1 MKGKISVFPVC
12 CHVKKREDIILGQ
25 EHKLQ
30 INFEN
35 LVASLSD
42 GVYFAN
48 PQGIVMYANHGLAHL
63 LGYENPTGLIGES
76 IYEFLDVANAK
87 KIRNFSGSMIPEEVE
102 TNRIEV
108 QLIRCDGSLVWTE
121 VRPTLKIPKTCPN
134 GTFGVVR
141 DITEFKH
148 LEERLHNLAITDD
161 LTGLYNRRGFR
172 LMAEQELRHA
182 KRINAETVLLSIDVD
197 DFKSINDTFGHDEG
211 DKVLKLVATTL
222 IGSFRGTDI
231 ITRWGGD
238 EFIILVLDAPSGFVP
253 MLSDQFQQNLT
264 NNAQKELLPYPLSVT
279 IGMDST
285 DLFEDCTLN
294 SLIIGADRHMYQLKK
309 EKRSQQI

>member
-1 MKGKISVFPVC
+1 M
-12 CHVKKREDIILGQ
+12 GQ
-25 EHKLQ
+25 EQKLE
-30 INFEN
+30 INFKN
-35 LVASLSD
+35 LVAHLAD

-48 PQGIVMYANHGLAHL
+48 SLGIVMYANPSLTQL
-63 LGYENPTGLIGES
+63 LGYESPSSVVGRSL
-76 IYEFLDVANAK
+76 YEFIGAVNGD
-87 KIRNFSGSMIPEEVE
+87 KINNFSSDTNFEELG
-102 TNRIEV
+102 TSRFEV
-108 QLIRCDGSLVWTE
+108 QLLRCDGSLVWAE

-141 DITEFKH
+141 DITEFKR

-182 KRINAETVLLSIDVD
+182 KRIKAETILLSIDVD

-222 IGSFRGTDI
+222 NESFRGTDI

-238 EFIILVLDAPSGFVP
+238 EFIVLALDAPLGFVLL
-253 MLSDQFQQNLT
+253 LSDRFQQNLT
-264 NNAQKELLPYPLSVT
+264 KNAQKKLLSHSLSVT
-279 IGMDST
+279 IGMEST
-285 DLFEDCTLN
+285 DIFEDSTLN
-294 SLIIGADRHMYQLKK
+294 SLIMGADRHMYQLKK
-309 EKRSQQI
+309 EKRSQ